1 MNETLIAAFII
12 VTCVAVIIQAGI
24 LVALFF
30 SVKKSSARMEAIAS
44 NVEGRTIPL
53 IDSARAILDETGPH
67 FKDVAANLAEISN
80 TLKSQME
87 RVSATVE
94 DIVDRTQSQANRV
107 DELVSRTIN
116 KVEETTEIVQHTV
129 IAPVKQISGLVQG
142 LTVGVTAYLNRRRK
156 AMREAS
162 GAMEDE
168 ELFI

>member
-12 VTCVAVIIQAGI
+12 VTCIAVIIQAGI

-44 NVEGRTIPL
+44 NVESRTIPL

-67 FKDVAANLAEISN
+67 FKDVAANLADISS
-80 TLKSQME
+80 TLKMQAE

-94 DIVDRTQSQANRV
+94 NIVDRTQSQASRV

-116 KVEETTEIVQHTV
+116 KVEETTDMVQHTV
-129 IAPVKQISGLVQG
+129 IAPVRQISGLVQA
-142 LTVGVTAYLNRRRK
+142 LSVGVTSYLHRRRK
-156 AMREAS
+156 AMGEGP